1 LAILIFEDDAF
12 MANELRSLISGG
24 GGSALPLAVDDTALT
39 ILVDS
44 RPDAVLLAAGGRWK

>member
-44 RPDAVLLAAGGRWK
+44 RPDAVLLAAGGGWK